1 MVVSSWFG
9 SAPTRVTTS
18 VLLCGYYGEHNLG
31 DDALL
36 DALLAQLP
44 PSVTPLVTAFDQA
57 QISRQ
62 HGVAS
67 VNRRSLRAVLKA
79 LRQCRALVLGG
90 GSLLQDSTS
99 FRSLLYYAALITAA
113 RLQGKPV
120 LLWAQGLG
128 PLRRRRSR
136 ALVRVLLPL
145 ASGITW
151 RDSSSAQ
158 LARQLGVAAPHG
170 TDAVWSLPRQHWL
183 GLGGPIVVCWRPTP
197 HLQGEAWKPYLQ
209 ALEDL
214 AEQTEREVIWLPFHR
229 DQDQRLFDQLQQ
241 QGLVGDAL
249 VRRSRVVEAVTP
261 SEAMA
266 LFRSASLVLAM
277 RLHALI
283 LAALAGSPVSALSY
297 DPKVQACATELGCS
311 CIDLADASAEA
322 GALLSSWLEAF
333 EHPPALA
340 CLEAMAQA
348 TALHRALL
356 TTLEV

>member
-1 MVVSSWFG
+1 VVSSWFG

>member
-1 MVVSSWFG
+1 MSSWSG
-9 SAPTRVTTS
+9 SEPTRVTTS

-36 DALLAQLP
+36 EALLTQLP
-44 PSVTPLVTAFDQA
+44 AAVTPLVTAFDQE
-57 QISRQ
+57 QISRR

-67 VNRRSLRAVLKA
+67 VNRRSLRAVLDA
-79 LRQCRALVLGG
+79 LSRCRALVLGG

-136 ALVRVLLPL
+136 ALVRLLLPL

-151 RDSSSAQ
+151 RDSASAH
-158 LARQLGVAAPHG
+158 LARQLGVASPHG

-183 GLGGPIVVCWRPTP
+183 GMGGPIVVCWRPTP
-197 HLQGEAWKPYLQ
+197 HLQGQAWRPYLQ
-209 ALEDL
+209 ALEEL
-214 AEQTEREVIWLPFHR
+214 AERIQREVIWLPFHR
-229 DQDQRLFDQLQQ
+229 DQDQQLLDQLQQ
-241 QGLVGDAL
+241 QGLVGAAL
-249 VRRSRVVEAVTP
+249 ARRSRVVQATTP
-261 SEAMA
+261 DEAMA

-311 CIDLADASAEA
+311 CIDLADAAADPA
-322 GALLSSWLEAF
+322 GLLSSWLEAF

-340 CLEAMAQA
+340 SLEAMAQA
-348 TALHRALL
+348 TALHRDLL
-356 TTLEV
+356 TTLEA